1 MALFDFLSSRRK
13 PDIQAL
19 VRQGRHLTDAAS
31 IREFS
36 NQVRATFAPLLDSRL
51 PPNNPANSPLRTTVF
66 FELCGLIQTLL
77 EDDRYFISHYETV
90 LDELITVCRWKQQL
104 SNVSPE
110 AAAAADK
117 SLQLAIQK
125 RLTYWQNSQKGTHH
139 HRIIRL
145 LHPDDLPIVARRTLR
160 AFVARYKRQQSE
172 EPLFWL
178 REERVELCFPLI
190 KDYFFEQSAFW
201 VFLFR
206 GPNEAAFIDDALGNV
221 RGWIRR
227 RVIDDE
233 RPPEPELLNG
243 INDIVSKVQF
253 DFMQK
258 VEGFRANPDSFYLD
272 AGLATYLIGFV
283 KQSRAIWKLLTG
295 LYKQPISDNEP
306 PADEDEAVGDADTGN
321 LPATDDAA
329 DEDDYL
335 YAKLRQCMASLS
347 QEERDIIYAHHD
359 HDYSDTVPFETLA
372 SRLKK
377 SVKSL
382 EGIYKR
388 SLDKLKKCA
397 RGGGA
402 SQHQLATA

>member
-1 MALFDFLSSRRK
+1 MALFDFWSSRRK

-19 VRQGRHLTDAAS
+19 VRQGRTLTDAAS
-31 IREFS
+31 ALAFAR
-36 NQVRATFAPLLDSRL
+36 QVKAIFDPLLDSRL
-51 PPNNPANSPLRTTVF
+51 PPSNPANGPLRAIVI
-66 FELCGLIQTLL
+66 FELCGLIQTLP
-77 EDDRYFISHYETV
+77 ENDRYFISHYEKV

-104 SNVSPE
+104 SKLSPE

-145 LHPDDLPIVARRTLR
+145 LQPDDLPIVARRTLR
-160 AFVARYKRQQSE
+160 AFVAWFKRQKSE
-172 EPLFWL
+172 EPVFWL
-178 REERVELCFPLI
+178 REERVELCFPVI

-206 GPNEAAFIDDALGNV
+206 GPNEAAFIDEALGNV

-227 RVIDDE
+227 RVIDEE

-243 INDIVSKVQF
+243 INEIVSQVQF

-258 VEGFRANPDSFYLD
+258 VNGFRANPDSFYLD
-272 AGLATYLIGFV
+272 AGLTTYLIGFV

-295 LYKQPISDNEP
+295 FYKQPISDTEP
-306 PADEDEAVGDADTGN
+306 PADEDDAVGSADPGD
-321 LPATDDAA
+321 LPAMDDTA
-329 DEDDYL
+329 DEDDYR
-335 YAKLRQCMASLS
+335 YAKLRKCMAALS

-359 HDYSDTVPFETLA
+359 DDYSDTVPFQTLA

-388 SLDKLKKCA
+388 SLDKLKICA